1 MQNQE
6 SQNHSKTGKPQLV
19 VISAPSGA
27 GKTTICKILAE
38 RNPDFRISIS
48 ATTRPPRKTETDGV
62 DYFFISEEEFLKRV
76 EAGEFLEYENVHG
89 HYYGTLRKNV
99 ESLLKQGFTVL
110 FDIDVN
116 GAIKIK
122 KQFPEA
128 ILIFIRPP
136 SLEELKKRLRER
148 QTEDPQEIER
158 RLQRLPEEYAKA
170 VLFDYDIVNDDLMAT
185 VAQIE
190 DIIRTHQRKE
200 QDHVSN

>member
-1 MQNQE
+1 MSKQE
-6 SQNHSKTGKPQLV
+6 GKTGRPQLV

-48 ATTRPPRKTETDGV
+48 ATTRPPRKTETNGV
-62 DYFFISEEEFLKRV
+62 DYFFISEAEFLKRV

-136 SLEELKKRLRER
+136 SLEELEKRLLQR

-158 RLQRLPEEYAKA
+158 RLQRLPEEYARA
-170 VLFDYDIVNDDLMAT
+170 VLFDYDIINDDLMAT

-190 DIIRTHQRKE
+190 DIIRTHQRKD